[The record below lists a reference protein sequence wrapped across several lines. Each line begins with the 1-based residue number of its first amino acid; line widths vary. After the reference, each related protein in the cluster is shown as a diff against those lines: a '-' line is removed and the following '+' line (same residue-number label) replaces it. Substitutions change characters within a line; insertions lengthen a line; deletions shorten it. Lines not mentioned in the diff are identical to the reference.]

1 MNNEFFATIVTLNRD
16 ALSCSYVE
24 NDYALALQI
33 ILSTVAAIDTACVLL
48 QRFNVVEHVEG
59 LAMDYDASFSEPIV
73 DKVSI
78 YYRFVLSFV
87 RSIGG
92 QGEKSL
98 PSLDVEQ
105 VSRSKKIAGCNL
117 WTYFYIYPG
126 IFFSI
131 TFGPLP
137 FSCV

>member
-1 MNNEFFATIVTLNRD
+1 MNNDFFSTIVTLNRD

-33 ILSTVAAIDTACVLL
+33 ILSTVAAIDTGCVLL
-48 QRFNVVEHVEG
+48 QRFNVVEHVEN
-59 LAMDYDASFSEPIV
+59 LATDYDASFSEPIV

-98 PSLDVEQ
+98 PSLDIEEVIY
-105 VSRSKKIAGCNL
+105 KPAIPGL
-117 WTYFYIYPG
+117 YFWNG
-126 IFFSI
+126 SHGF
-131 TFGPLP
+131 
-137 FSCV
+137 C